1 MNKIKFKVKN
11 DNFSNFIEKLE
22 DLTKIST
29 TIKLK
34 IDNENILIYSVL
46 GKAAVLAFKNYTFKT
61 KDLFEIKDDLEYTYD
76 IVLLESKKFVKNL
89 NFIKES
95 EKITFEISGKE
106 NQDDDTVIDARAI
119 QIVGGKLKINW
130 IGGEHYEIRD
140 MSMESLEKG
149 LNLKNRKWSF
159 KITKNDY
166 NDIKK
171 LSSINGTKLL
181 NISVDKGSVKILETS
196 AWELEVDEIEDRN
209 ANFILN
215 KKFLNCINDEND
227 EVVFN
232 IFENFMLIKN
242 DESNLMLSFEQD
254 FTDEDE

>member
-1 MNKIKFKVKN
+1 MSKIKFKVKN
-11 DNFSNFIEKLE
+11 DKFGDFLEKLD

-46 GKAAVLAFKNYTFKT
+46 GKAAVLAFKNFTFKT
-61 KDLFEIKDDLEYTYD
+61 KDLFDIKEDLEHTYD
-76 IVLLESKKFVKNL
+76 IVILEGKKFVKNL
-89 NFIKES
+89 QFLQGN
-95 EKITFEISGKE
+95 EKITFEISYKE
-106 NQDDDTVIDARAI
+106 NQDDDTVMDARAI

-140 MSMESLEKG
+140 MTKDSLDKG
-149 LNLKNRKWSF
+149 LDLKNKKWSF
-159 KITKNDY
+159 RITKSDY
-166 NDIKK
+166 SDIKK

-181 NISVDKGSVKILETS
+181 NIAVDKGNVKILETS
-196 AWELEVDEIEDRN
+196 AWELEIDEIEDRN

-215 KKFLNCINDEND
+215 KKFLSCINDTKE
-227 EVVFN
+227 EIVFN
-232 IFENFMLIKN
+232 IFENFMLIKD

-254 FTDEDE
+254 FNEEDE